1 MTNSRGGHAVGTV
14 HSEGYDAVRTG
25 HIGRAYYGGVGTV
38 YIVGGAHSVGTVDT
52 VGSNSD
58 RAYNEE

>member
-25 HIGRAYYGGVGTV
+25 HIGRAYYDTMGGR
-38 YIVGGAHSVGTVDT
+38 HSVYSGGRTLSRHSRYS
-52 VGSNSD
+52 G
-58 RAYNEE
+58 E